1 MSYNFPER
9 ILKVIGTNEFEPIS
23 VGMSAADVWRCG
35 SLYLKRTPFAG
46 ADDEQKPFFKSEQV
60 RLGHISEA
68 AAVEWL
74 QGKLPVPE
82 LIDRFETEG
91 EGWLV
96 TKALP
101 GESLIAYEYDE
112 KTVLRV
118 MCEGLEALAAVDV
131 TGCPLDGYSHR
142 AMPFAKANAGMM
154 QRFPDDREDWN
165 DFPTPTALYE
175 WLAANEPQTAAHGLV
190 HGDYCL
196 PNIFCRDGHFSGVLD
211 LGWCGVGDRWLD
223 IALGVRSLGFNG
235 FNDNVTAKLCE
246 MLHVEQRDDLIRY
259 YILLD
264 ELF

>member
-1 MSYNFPER
+1 MSNNFPDR
-9 ILKVIGTNEFEPIS
+9 ILKVIGSNTLEPIS
-23 VGMSAADVWRCG
+23 IGMSAADVWRCG
-35 SLYLKRTPFAG
+35 DLYLKRTPFG
-46 ADDEQKPFFKSEQV
+46 GVDDEQKPFFKSEQV
-60 RLGHISEA
+60 KLGHISEA
-68 AAVEWL
+68 DAVEWL

-82 LIDRFETEG
+82 LIDRFETDT

-96 TKALP
+96 TKALD
-101 GESLIAYEYDE
+101 GDSLLAYEGDE

-118 MCEGLEALAAVDV
+118 MCEGLEALASVDV
-131 TGCPLDGYSHR
+131 TDCPLGGYGTR
-142 AMPFAKANAGMM
+142 ALPYARANAEMM
-154 QRFPDDREDWN
+154 TAFPDDREDWN
-165 DFPTPTALYE
+165 NFPSPMALYD
-175 WLAANEPQTAAHGLV
+175 WLAANEPKIASPGLV

-196 PNIFCRDGHFSGVLD
+196 PNIFAKNGHFSGVLD

-235 FNDNVTAKLCE
+235 FHDNVTAKLCE